1 MLKKLMVMM
10 AVYYFLQGM
19 GGNPGLHAQAFQKF
33 LKEVWGFGPAAAAAF
48 MAILIIP
55 WSIKPLYGML
65 SDFLPIFGW
74 RRKSYFIL
82 TGIVATAA
90 YGMLS
95 VLYPSYAVVLSV
107 LFVAAVCFAFSDVL
121 CDAVMVEKGQ
131 LLNCTD
137 RLQSVQWTAI
147 GVSGVI
153 IAFSKGYI
161 AQYLSLQ
168 QAVLLSAI
176 FPVIM
181 IVFTIFML
189 KEPKVESSKEA
200 AKQAW
205 SGLKIAAKTPL
216 LWTTALFLFLFN
228 CQPNLGTAFYYYEKD
243 VLKFSDVL
251 IGHIDTVSS
260 VVWVLGTLLYGV
272 IAKRLSHKGL
282 LKTVILT
289 SFVTTLAY
297 LFFKDKTSAFII
309 TAGTSLVGPIAFLGL
324 LTVAAKACPK
334 HAEGV
339 VFALL
344 MSVLNFGGRIGGVI
358 GGKLYEKM
366 GYSPLILLTAGLV
379 LLMWFLLPLI
389 KEPPK
394 ASAQEPPKE
403 PIS

>member
-1 MLKKLMVMM
+1 M

-19 GGNPGLHAQAFQKF
+19 GGNPGLYTQSLQKF
-33 LKEVWGFGPAAAAAF
+33 LKEVWGYGPAQAAAL
-48 MAILIIP
+48 MTILIIP

-65 SDFLPIFGW
+65 SDFLPIFGL

-82 TGIVATAA
+82 TGILATVT
-90 YGMLS
+90 YLS
-95 VLYPSYAVVLSV
+95 LSFLYPSYTVVLTV

-131 LLNCTD
+131 PLNCTD

-147 GVSGVI
+147 GVAGVI

-176 FPVIM
+176 FPAIM
-181 IVFTIFML
+181 VVFTIAVL
-189 KEPKVESSKEA
+189 DEPKNQSSKETA
-200 AKQAW
+200 RQAW
-205 SGLKIAAKTPL
+205 SGLKTAAKTPL

-251 IGHIDTVSS
+251 IGHIDAVGS
-260 VVWVLGTLLYGV
+260 VVWVLGTLLYGM
-272 IAKRLSHKGL
+272 IAKRFSHKAL
-282 LKTVILT
+282 LRTVILT

-324 LTVAAKACPK
+324 LTVAAKICPK

-344 MSVLNFGGRIGGVI
+344 MSVLNFGGRIGGII
-358 GGKLYEKM
+358 GGKLYERM
-366 GYSPLILLTAGLV
+366 GYSPLIIITAAII
-379 LLMWFLLPLI
+379 LLMWFLLPLV
-389 KEPPK
+389 KEPK
-394 ASAQEPPKE
+394 KESAS
-403 PIS
+403 

>member
-1 MLKKLMVMM
+1 MFLM
-10 AVYYFLQGM
+10 AAYYFLQGM
-19 GGNPGLHAQAFQKF
+19 GGNPGLHTQSLQKF
-33 LKEVWGFGPAAAAAF
+33 LKEVWGYGPAQAAAL

-90 YGMLS
+90 YGTLS

-131 LLNCTD
+131 PLNCTD

-176 FPVIM
+176 FSALMVI
-181 IVFTIFML
+181 FTIVAL
-189 KEPKVESSKEA
+189 DEPKAESSKETA
-200 AKQAW
+200 RQAW

-228 CQPNLGTAFYYYEKD
+228 CQPNVGTAFYYYEKD

-251 IGHIDTVSS
+251 IGHIDTVGS

-272 IAKRLSHKGL
+272 IAKRLSHKAL
-282 LKTVILT
+282 IKTVILT

-297 LFFKDKTSAFII
+297 LFFKDKTSAFIV
-309 TAGTSLVGPIAFLGL
+309 TAGTSLVGPIAFLGF
-324 LTVAAKACPK
+324 LTVAAKVCPK

-344 MSVLNFGGRIGGVI
+344 MSVINFGGRIGSII
-358 GGKLYEKM
+358 GGKLYEHI
-366 GYSPLILLTAGLV
+366 GYTPLIIIAAVLALV
-379 LLMWFLLPLI
+379 MWPLLPLV
-389 KEPPK
+389 K
-394 ASAQEPPKE
+394 EPPKE
-403 PIS
+403 PSKETNS